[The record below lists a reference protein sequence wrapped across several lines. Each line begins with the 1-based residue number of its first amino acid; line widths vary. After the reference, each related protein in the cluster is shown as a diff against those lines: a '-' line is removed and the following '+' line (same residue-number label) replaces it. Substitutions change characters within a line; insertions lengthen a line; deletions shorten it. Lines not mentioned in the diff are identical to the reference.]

1 MPKIDVMDALTG
13 PYAAAAA
20 LLVVGGAPKIW
31 APADTARAL
40 RQLRLPV
47 NRPAVRVLGT
57 LEVLT
62 GLAALTWTSSLPA
75 LGVAGWYAAFTVVV
89 ALALRTDKPLASCGC
104 FGKADTPP
112 TRTHLA
118 LVAAA
123 AVVGGVAATR
133 PPEAVMTALT
143 DDVLLALPFVAL
155 TACVVWFSYLV
166 MSRLAVL
173 R

>member
-1 MPKIDVMDALTG
+1 MDAMTG

-20 LLVVGGAPKIW
+20 LLVVGGAPKAW

-40 RQLRLPV
+40 RALRLPAG
-47 NRPAVRVLGT
+47 RPLVRALGV
-57 LEVLT
+57 LEVVT
-62 GLAALTWTSSLPA
+62 GVLALTTSHRGVA
-75 LGVAGWYAAFTVVV
+75 LAVAGWYAVFAVVV
-89 ALALRTDKPLASCGC
+89 VLALRSDKPLASCGC

-118 LVAAA
+118 LVVTASLAAGAAA
-123 AVVGGVAATR
+123 ARGPERLGPALLDDMAVAA
-133 PPEAVMTALT
+133 
-143 DDVLLALPFVAL
+143 PFVAL
-155 TACVVWFSYLV
+155 TACVVWFAYLV